1 MRRITT
7 YLITLSTIAA
17 VPTAA
22 FAASAAQDPDGRSL
36 TASWELWLDPLIG
49 LLFTCL
55 GI

>member
-1 MRRITT
+1 MRRIAT

-22 FAASAAQDPDGRSL
+22 FAASAAQDPDGRPL
-36 TASWELWLDPLIG
+36 TAALELWLDPLLG
-49 LLFTCL
+49 LFFTYL